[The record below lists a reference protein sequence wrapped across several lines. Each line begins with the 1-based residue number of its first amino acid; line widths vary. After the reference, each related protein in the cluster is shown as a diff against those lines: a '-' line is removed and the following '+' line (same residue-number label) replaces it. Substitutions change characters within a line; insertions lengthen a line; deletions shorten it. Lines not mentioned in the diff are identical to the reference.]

1 MGIEILTERLKR
13 IIEPAMEAQGYSLV
27 RLLYIPGTHQGTLQ
41 IMLEHHNG
49 IDVNVEEC
57 AEMSRYISA
66 LLEVEDPIENA
77 YILEVS
83 SPGID
88 RPLTRLNDFERFK
101 GFQAKLELSD
111 PIEGR
116 KRFQGVLLGVD
127 GENISCQCE
136 GQEWVLPFSGV
147 KKARL
152 ILTDELIAHSLA
164 QRNKNGI
171 KK

>member
-1 MGIEILTERLKR
+1 MGIDALTEKLTE
-13 IIEPAMEAQGYSLV
+13 IIEPAMKGQGFNLV
-27 RLLYIPGTHQGTLQ
+27 RLLYMPGTHQGTLQ
-41 IMLEHHNG
+41 IMLERKDG
-49 IDVNVEEC
+49 SDVNVEEC
-57 AEMSRYISA
+57 AVASRYISA

-88 RPLTRLNDFERFK
+88 RPLTRLEDFARFK
-101 GFQAKLELSD
+101 GFHAKVELSD
-111 PIEGR
+111 PVEDR

-127 GENISCQCE
+127 GENISFQCE
-136 GQEWVLPFSGV
+136 GKDWLLPFSKV

-164 QRNKNGI
+164 QR
-171 KK
+171 KKSGSE